1 MSGTNDT
8 KVIGYFA
15 HATLAEVFCDGD
27 ACIIAG
33 SDADLKRYLGALTD
47 DSAEKYTVRKTRF
60 GEVMR
65 GMSVGAAYAFDET
78 AYNRFY
84 PLAKAEGLD
93 VGPEDFSAPSPTGR
107 YFVRVQVK
115 VRT

>member
-1 MSGTNDT
+1 MSGTNDA

-15 HATLAEVFCDGD
+15 CATLAEVFCDGD

-33 SDADLKRYLGALTD
+33 SDTDLKRHLGALTD
-47 DSAEKYTVRKTRF
+47 ETAGQYTVRKTRF
-60 GEVMR
+60 GEIIR
-65 GMSVGAAYAFDET
+65 GMSLGAAYAFDET

-93 VGPEDFSAPSPTGR
+93 VGPEDFSGPSPTGR
-107 YFVRVQVK
+107 HFVRVQIK